1 MRNRERN
8 HILNQIGRDLDD
20 LKKHVDH
27 MTALERATRRLY
39 DYRGRGYP
47 TGQSTGTGQTNTIN
61 NPVANI
67 IANGQP
73 DPYDQ
78 TIKQIDQH
86 LTRARESINTIRR
99 LVDATNN
106 HRTPNDQNTTQ
117 PDSCA
122 TCTQH
127 GHTAP
132 THATTPT
139 HGPQCR
145 WCYDY
150 TRNHGQPPTKP
161 LTDAHH
167 AGQRITPTM
176 IQKLGRTT
184 NPARGVT
191 IHLESETLP
200 KGGST

>member
-1 MRNRERN
+1 MRNRDRN

-86 LTRARESINTIRR
+86 LKSARESINTIRR

-106 HRTPNDQNTTQ
+106 HRTPNDQNTTE
-117 PDSCA
+117 PLSCS

-127 GHTAP
+127 GHSAP
-132 THATTPT
+132 AHATTPT

-161 LTDAHH
+161 LADAHH

-176 IQKLGRTT
+176 IQKLGTPTT
-184 NPARGVT
+184 PVESGTVN
-191 IHLESETLP
+191 LESHSLP

>member
-1 MRNRERN
+1 MRNRDRN

-106 HRTPNDQNTTQ
+106 HRTPNTTQ
-117 PDSCA
+117 TVSCA

-127 GHTAP
+127 GHQPPHTPSQGHTAP
-132 THATTPT
+132 NADGATTTRATTANPPPNPSQMPT
-139 HGPQCR
+139 TQDR
-145 WCYDY
+145 ES
-150 TRNHGQPPTKP
+150 PPP
-161 LTDAHH
+161 
-167 AGQRITPTM
+167 
-176 IQKLGRTT
+176 
-184 NPARGVT
+184 
-191 IHLESETLP
+191 
-200 KGGST
+200 

>member
-1 MRNRERN
+1 MRNRDRN

-106 HRTPNDQNTTQ
+106 HRTPNTPQ
-117 PDSCA
+117 PENCA
-122 TCTQH
+122 TCTTN
-127 GHTAP
+127 GHAAP
-132 THATTPT
+132 AHALTGP

-150 TRNHGQPPTKP
+150 TRNHGQPPTK
-161 LTDAHH
+161 LRADAHH
-167 AGQRITPTM
+167 AGQRITPTV
-176 IQKLGRTT
+176 IAKET
-184 NPARGVT
+184 NPTSPPGGDTV
-191 IHLESETLP
+191 HLASHPLP

>member
-1 MRNRERN
+1 MRNRDRN

-86 LTRARESINTIRR
+86 LTRARDSINTIRR

-106 HRTPNDQNTTQ
+106 HKAPNTTE
-117 PDSCA
+117 PDNCA
-122 TCTQH
+122 TCTTN
-127 GHTAP
+127 GHAAP
-132 THATTPT
+132 AHATTPT

-150 TRNHGQPPTKP
+150 TRTHGQPPTKP
-161 LTDAHH
+161 LADLHH
-167 AGQRITPTM
+167 TGQRITPTM
-176 IQKLGRTT
+176 IQKHGHTT

-191 IHLESETLP
+191 IHLQSETLP

>member
-1 MRNRERN
+1 MRNRDRN
-8 HILNQIGRDLDD
+8 HILNQIGKDLDD

-86 LTRARESINTIRR
+86 LKRARESINTIRR

-106 HRTPNDQNTTQ
+106 HRTSNATNTT
-117 PDSCA
+117 PTVSCA
-122 TCTQH
+122 TCAQH
-127 GHTAP
+127 GHQTPA
-132 THATTPT
+132 HATTPT

-145 WCYDY
+145 GCYDY

-161 LTDAHH
+161 LADAHH

-184 NPARGVT
+184 NPARSVT

>member
-1 MRNRERN
+1 MRNRDRN

-20 LKKHVDH
+20 LKHQTDH

-86 LTRARESINTIRR
+86 LKRARESINTIRR

-106 HRTPNDQNTTQ
+106 HRTPNITQ
-117 PDSCA
+117 TVSCA
-122 TCTQH
+122 TCANH
-127 GHTAP
+127 GHQTPA
-132 THATTPT
+132 HAITGP

-150 TRNHGQPPTKP
+150 TRNHGQPPTKR
-161 LTDAHH
+161 LTDLHH
-167 AGQRITPTM
+167 DGQRITPTM
-176 IQKLGRTT
+176 IAKETIPT
-184 NPARGVT
+184 NPPGGDTV
-191 IHLESETLP
+191 HLESHPLP